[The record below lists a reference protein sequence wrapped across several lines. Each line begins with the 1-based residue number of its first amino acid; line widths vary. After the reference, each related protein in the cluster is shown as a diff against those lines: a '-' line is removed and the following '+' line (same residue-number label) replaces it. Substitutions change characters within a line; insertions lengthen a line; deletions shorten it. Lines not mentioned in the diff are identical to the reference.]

1 MSAEY
6 LTPTFIYIYKLIT
19 GFPKNILKTNT
30 LPNRVRC
37 PISVSLY
44 KMTIDVNMLILR
56 KKWEVDTK
64 ATHDVKRF
72 FRNKIVEN
80 LSEYRF
86 SENER
91 TQDKYMF
98 ICSNISCEK
107 WEDIDEE
114 IMKIFLYES

>member
-1 MSAEY
+1 MW
-6 LTPTFIYIYKLIT
+6 
-19 GFPKNILKTNT
+19 
-30 LPNRVRC
+30 
-37 PISVSLY
+37 
-44 KMTIDVNMLILR
+44 ILR

-98 ICSNISCEK
+98 ICSSIGCEK